1 MEEILEDTNLNTLLT
16 GMSDSSKFNQLS
28 KTIYALRSKYL
39 ARGLKHDQVTQKIM
53 SKIFNTKSPVAVNWF
68 NMKST
73 IEYHQIRNLC
83 EMDPKTIELAVA
95 IKQEVEKMKKKKKQN
110 KQGKDYSL
118 DEMLDLFQ
126 YRLESNFNFD
136 ITNSSS
142 SSSDSPSEISDNFR
156 SPEHSNLSYYDQ
168 TIQNFNFDSLNFD
181 GLNYVKEQTNIGKR
195 KCKKGTELEDDIWVE
210 AKGESKKKLKVPY
223 KPPENMEGHGHRVPL
238 STFLKND
245 KIFEPSKRNRENDT
259 GINAEKHK
267 SLKM

>member
-1 MEEILEDTNLNTLLT
+1 MEEIFEDTSLNTLLT

-73 IEYHQIRNLC
+73 IEYHQIKNLC
-83 EMDPKTIELAVA
+83 EMDPKTIELALA
-95 IKQEVEKMKKKKKQN
+95 IKQEIEKMKKKKKHG

-126 YRLESNFNFD
+126 YRLESSFNLD
-136 ITNSSS
+136 INSSS
-142 SSSDSPSEISDNFR
+142 SSSDSPSEIGDNYR

-181 GLNYVKEQTNIGKR
+181 GFNYAKEQTNIGKR

-223 KPPENMEGHGHRVPL
+223 KPTDNINMEGHRAPL
-238 STFLKND
+238 STFLKSE
-245 KIFEPSKRNRENDT
+245 KIFEPSKRNRENDN